1 MKPPQQ
7 RIDTEYSEEIGRD
20 VRKQKLSVVKDS
32 HNSSINNI
40 LAEDEHQFDSQHD
53 SSQVK
58 PNPHFGKH
66 VKAPSPEGRE
76 SRLSRD

>member
-58 PNPHFGKH
+58 PSPHFGKR

-76 SRLSRD
+76 SGLSRD